1 MKRNS
6 KRTAGFGTTPWRE
19 ESRRQEIDLHRAA
32 GQDGEPLEA
41 ESSAD
46 AWREEENAAANDT
59 LGLYLQQMGAIPLL
73 TRSQE
78 LELARRLERLR
89 RRYRR
94 AVLSSWGVIARVVDL
109 FGRIAAGDLNLE
121 RTVDVVPSLGLTAER
136 VRIRLRPHLGRL
148 GHLLHEA
155 RAVAARR
162 TGTSGSGRRHARSRL
177 REAIALAEELSPRTE
192 LLDAWADEL
201 RQQVATLERS
211 AERTEGADLISEVG
225 MTADELRRLVAVI
238 MRRQAAYRQIRGEL
252 AQANLRLVVS
262 IAKKYRGRGQPF
274 GDLIQEGNSGLLRA
288 VDKYDY
294 RLGFKFGTY
303 ATWWIRQGI
312 TRALAD
318 QSRMV
323 RVPCHQGATL
333 AAIDRTRGELTTRLG
348 HEPSEEELA
357 VAMQMTPDVLRA
369 LTVVSRPPIS
379 LDELFAGND
388 EQTWAAYVSD
398 DAVAGPGE
406 TTDRH
411 LLRERIDEVLRSLAP
426 RDREVLELR
435 FGLQDGRVHTLDE
448 VARKI
453 GVTRERIRQIEA
465 RALLKLRQ
473 PERRDRLVEFTGAA

>member
-1 MKRNS
+1 MDLDAEQTGQADRD
-6 KRTAGFGTTPWRE
+6 E
-19 ESRRQEIDLHRAA
+19 EIAEGAA
-32 GQDGEPLEA
+32 P
-41 ESSAD
+41 AD
-46 AWREEENAAANDT
+46 AWLEEETAAANDT

-73 TRSQE
+73 TRPQE
-78 LELARRLERLR
+78 LELARRLEILR

-94 AVLSSWGVIARVVDL
+94 AVLGNWHVIGRVVDT
-109 FGRIAAGDLNLE
+109 FERIDAGALNLE

-136 VRIRLRPHLGRL
+136 VRTRLPRHLDRLR
-148 GHLLHEA
+148 HLLREA
-155 RAVAARR
+155 RTAATKGTATHGFRR
-162 TGTSGSGRRHARSRL
+162 RRARSRL
-177 REAIALAEELSPRTE
+177 REAVALAEELSPRTE
-192 LLDAWADEL
+192 LLDSWADEL
-201 RQQVATLERS
+201 RQQAAPGTAAVDLA
-211 AERTEGADLISEVG
+211 RTNGLTV
-225 MTADELRRLVAVI
+225 DELRRLGGVI
-238 MRRQAAYRQIRGEL
+238 ARRQAAYQQVRGEL

-288 VDKYDY
+288 VDKFDY

-318 QSRMV
+318 QGRMV

-333 AAIDRTRGELTTRLG
+333 AAIDRTRGELTTQLG
-348 HEPSEEELA
+348 REPAEEELA
-357 VAMQMTPDVLRA
+357 AALHMTPEALRT

-388 EQTWAAYVSD
+388 EQTWAAYVRD
-398 DAVAGPGE
+398 EAAGPGE
-406 TTDRH
+406 TTDQH
-411 LLRERIDEVLRSLAP
+411 LLRARIDEVLRSLAP

-435 FGLQDGRVHTLDE
+435 FGLQEGGVHTLDE
-448 VARKI
+448 VARKL

-473 PERRDRLVEFTGAA
+473 PERRDRLAEFTGAA